1 MHKPGGFC
9 PDKAMPDDMAFVY
22 IVQCADGI
30 YYTGWTKDLDRRIA
44 AHNAGTGARYTRSRR
59 PVRIVHSERFSTR
72 QEAMRREWEIKQ
84 LTRKQKE
91 KLIHPHDTEHR
102 S

>member
-22 IVQCADGI
+22 IVQCADGS

-44 AHNAGTGARYTRSRR
+44 ATTPAQEPDTPAAGALSGSSIPSGFPPGRKPCAGNGRS
-59 PVRIVHSERFSTR
+59 SS
-72 QEAMRREWEIKQ
+72 
-84 LTRKQKE
+84 
-91 KLIHPHDTEHR
+91 
-102 S
+102 